1 MLTPIGP
8 PALIV
13 SNPVLMRLYALPVP
27 QAMRPGRPHA
37 CWPTLPH
44 PGEVGRPRP
53 PSAGKQKP
61 NNANRDMLDA
71 ANWVLRRHNVVTD
84 LKRWLNNNGAGTRV
98 EIYPVD
104 QAGVQESR
112 RRDISHR
119 AINVRGAWDDMV
131 DAWHRGPNDPSAAE
145 MLDVIWDEVITDLGS
160 DCDGP
165 EDGLLG
171 ETRTR
176 IRRRAAGLTLD
187 AIDQAVAGAH
197 TDLRAA
203 GRYADA
209 GDESALARAALAYQ
223 EWQRIRAEV
232 ATTGGT
238 YDPDHDL
245 GLRRGQA
252 AARHRQDIA
261 DRAREAAEDAR
272 QRTDTAHRRLAGE
285 AADPLYTALARA
297 ACPSSSTR
305 LVCLV
310 PRQRTFALPRCQ
322 AELSPGCMV
331 ARWGRALRARHY
343 RYEGDGNQCRPAV
356 VRVDAGGL

>member
-1 MLTPIGP
+1 MP
-8 PALIV
+8 
-13 SNPVLMRLYALPVP
+13 
-27 QAMRPGRPHA
+27 
-37 CWPTLPH
+37 
-44 PGEVGRPRP
+44 
-53 PSAGKQKP
+53 
-61 NNANRDMLDA
+61 DA
-71 ANWVLRRHNVVTD
+71 AYWVQRRHNVVTD

-145 MLDVIWDEVITDLGS
+145 MLDVIG
-160 DCDGP
+160 
-165 EDGLLG
+165 
-171 ETRTR
+171 
-176 IRRRAAGLTLD
+176 
-187 AIDQAVAGAH
+187 QAVAGAH

-261 DRAREAAEDAR
+261 DRAEQEP
-272 QRTDTAHRRLAGE
+272 HRDRRH
-285 AADPLYTALARA
+285 PYRA
-297 ACPSSSTR
+297 VS
-305 LVCLV
+305 
-310 PRQRTFALPRCQ
+310 
-322 AELSPGCMV
+322 
-331 ARWGRALRARHY
+331 RAR
-343 RYEGDGNQCRPAV
+343 RPVPAV
-356 VRVDAGGL
+356 HCRR